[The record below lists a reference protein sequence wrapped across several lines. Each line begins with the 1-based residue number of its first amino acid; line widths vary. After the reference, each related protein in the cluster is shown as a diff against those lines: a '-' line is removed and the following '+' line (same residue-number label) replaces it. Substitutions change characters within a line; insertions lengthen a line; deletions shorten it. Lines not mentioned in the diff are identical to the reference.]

1 MSPVENQRRNSVC
14 VWGQVGSKPMLNKG
28 SGGASHDPSAKS
40 NTVRTPRAHHNVVV
54 AYTSWQFVERDMEN
68 AKCYFE
74 LAAIGGDAK
83 SRHNLGMFERNA
95 SNMSRAVKHW
105 MISVAAGCD
114 KSLSEIRDC
123 FTNGHVTKDDFD
135 KALRAHKE
143 AKDEKM
149 SAHREAYLSKILSNH

>member
-1 MSPVENQRRNSVC
+1 MYNLGCYYNHGEYGLPQDNYNAMEL
-14 VWGQVGSKPMLNKG
+14 WE
-28 SGGASHDPSAKS
+28 
-40 NTVRTPRAHHNVVV
+40 RAGEIGLSEAYHNVGV

-74 LAAIGGDAK
+74 LAAIGRDAK
-83 SRHNLGMFERNA
+83 SRHNLGVLERKA
-95 SNMSRAVKHW
+95 SNMCRAVKHW

-123 FTNGHVTKDDFD
+123 FMDGHVTKDDFD

-143 AKDEKM
+143 AKDEM
-149 SAHREAYLSKILSNH
+149 RSAHREAYLSKILSNH